1 MAKILIVDDE
11 KKIVE
16 MLEIGL
22 NAMGYD
28 VCAAYDGETAVEMV
42 LKEVPDI
49 VLLDINLPKMDG
61 FEVCRQIRAKITDN
75 YIPIIMVTAR
85 DDLSSK
91 IEGLDTG
98 ADDYITKPVDIKEVM
113 ARIKSMLRI
122 KNLQDEL
129 RFAKDELQELAVR
142 DYLTDCYNRRY
153 FLEILDLELKKS
165 VRYGRNIVLLMIDID
180 KFKLINDTY
189 GHPVGDKVL
198 RKVSAVIKTG
208 LRESDI
214 IGRYGG
220 EEFIVFLP
228 NISDITNLKSICERL
243 RSQVEKSDI
252 NVAETKINITISIGA
267 GNFLDNYLP
276 SIDDMISVID
286 KALYKAKND
295 GRNRYVIA

>member
-1 MAKILIVDDE
+1 M
-11 KKIVE
+11 
-16 MLEIGL
+16 
-22 NAMGYD
+22 
-28 VCAAYDGETAVEMV
+28 
-42 LKEVPDI
+42 
-49 VLLDINLPKMDG
+49 
-61 FEVCRQIRAKITDN
+61 
-75 YIPIIMVTAR
+75 
-85 DDLSSK
+85 
-91 IEGLDTG
+91 
-98 ADDYITKPVDIKEVM
+98 
-113 ARIKSMLRI
+113 
-122 KNLQDEL
+122 
-129 RFAKDELQELAVR
+129 
-142 DYLTDCYNRRY
+142 
-153 FLEILDLELKKS
+153 
-165 VRYGRNIVLLMIDID
+165 
-180 KFKLINDTY
+180 
-189 GHPVGDKVL
+189 L